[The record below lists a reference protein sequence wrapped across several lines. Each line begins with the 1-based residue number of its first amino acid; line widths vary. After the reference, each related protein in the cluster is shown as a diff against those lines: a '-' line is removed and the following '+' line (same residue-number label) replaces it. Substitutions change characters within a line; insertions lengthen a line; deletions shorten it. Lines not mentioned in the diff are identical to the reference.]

1 MRGDL
6 LQVYEVHPRRLGLF
20 MRLSPALALV
30 FGLGLLTPATAQ
42 TLKDIPFEKQLT
54 LAKVGDVDAQFEVGL
69 AYETGRGVP
78 RDEAEA
84 ARWFR
89 QAALQGNVEAQY
101 HLAQLVS
108 RGAKGL
114 KQDLPTAVKLY
125 QDAAAK
131 GHPQA
136 MNALGQA
143 FQQGK
148 GTEADLAKA
157 AEWYSK
163 AADLNLADA
172 QNNLGMLYLEG
183 KGVTRDLVRAF
194 QLFERAAAQNDPW
207 GLNNLGGMYEMG
219 WGTTA
224 DKTRAL
230 ALYRQALAA
239 GNGKAQQNIDRL
251 APKSGSAT
259 N

>member
-1 MRGDL
+1 
-6 LQVYEVHPRRLGLF
+6 
-20 MRLSPALALV
+20 MRLIPAFVLALAL
-30 FGLGLLTPATAQ
+30 GCSGPAFSQ
-42 TLKDIPFEKQLT
+42 TLKELSFDKQLT

-69 AYETGRGVP
+69 AYEIGSGVKP
-78 RDEAEA
+78 NEVEA

-101 HLAQLVS
+101 HLARLVA
-108 RGAKGL
+108 RGTKGL
-114 KQDLPTAVKLY
+114 KQDLATAVKLY

-143 FQQGK
+143 YQQGK
-148 GTEADLAKA
+148 GTGADLAKA
-157 AEWYSK
+157 AEWYGK
-163 AADLNLADA
+163 AAELKLADA

-183 KGVTRDLVRAF
+183 KGVTRDIARAF
-194 QLFERAAAQNDPW
+194 KLFESAAAQNDAW

-219 WGTTA
+219 WGTAADTA
-224 DKTRAL
+224 RAL
-230 ALYRQALAA
+230 SLYRQSLAA
-239 GNGKAQQNIDRL
+239 GNEKAQQNIARL
-251 APKSGSAT
+251 EAKPVPAA